1 MEFQGA
7 SCLSPSGQDHRLG
20 SSLLRNP
27 TLNKAQKFLGKA
39 IFARRAVPL
48 GRAHLRALQMAV
60 IEVLHSDHFSLN
72 SEAKA
77 SVEWWSTLTR
87 GGGGVEINKRSPSVA
102 MTTDASNSGWD
113 ATLGSRSASCRS
125 SAAESRLH
133 INHLELLAVFKAV
146 HCFTCHLR
154 MKTIALHL
162 DNVTSTSY
170 LNKEGGG
177 TKSAALNRLT
187 LDSLIPAYLPGV
199 ANLGEDAL
207 SRGQVSREWFLNP
220 SVVEKIFKTLGRPQ
234 VCNSVALYHCFI

>member
-1 MEFQGA
+1 MERDAQLGGRGLIAFRGRVRTNTTEVSTGWA
-7 SCLSPSGQDHRLG
+7 SCATGTSTPKSSADGSDRSTTFGPLFLEQRGQGISRVVVNSYSG
-20 SSLLRNP
+20 
-27 TLNKAQKFLGKA
+27 
-39 IFARRAVPL
+39 
-48 GRAHLRALQMAV
+48 
-60 IEVLHSDHFSLN
+60 
-72 SEAKA
+72 
-77 SVEWWSTLTR
+77 

-133 INHLELLAVFKAV
+133 INHLELLAVLKAV
-146 HCFTCHLR
+146 HCFTCYLR

-170 LNKEGGG
+170 LNKEGG

-199 ANLGEDAL
+199 ANLGADAL
-207 SRGQVSREWFLNP
+207 SRGQVSREWFLNS